1 MAQRS
6 QAERAKIWVTGGNGT
21 LGYNILRHLARTGRF
36 HIHAPVRNLNTAL
49 VSPLAGGVDFMLHDL
64 NDFAATEAML
74 KSAQPDII
82 IHCAAS
88 GLRPPKASWFELME
102 FNVILTLR
110 LFQMSCLLASAPRFI
125 YISSGLVYRNQG
137 RPLAEDDPMDTPHP
151 YGASKAAS
159 DSLLQAAAAEFNR
172 KLTILRPFAF
182 SGLHDAPSRLFP
194 LILAAAV
201 TGKPLAL
208 TRGTQ
213 IRDYCAVGDIALAVL
228 RTVEREPESLIE
240 TFNLGSGTG
249 LKLREIIE
257 TLCQTLGLEAD
268 LRFGE
273 HQPPRYE
280 PDHLV
285 ANIAKAQAALGWTPR
300 TSLARAVWEL
310 AGEIAPSLRLHRPE
324 A

>member
-1 MAQRS
+1 MGQRS
-6 QAERAKIWVTGGNGT
+6 QAGRAKIWVTGGNGT
-21 LGYNILRHLARTGRF
+21 LGYNILFRLARTGRF

-49 VSPLAGGVDFMLHDL
+49 IDALAGSVDFIRHDL

-74 KSAQPDII
+74 KSTQPDAI

-88 GLRPPKASWFELME
+88 GLRPPKASWFELMA
-102 FNVILTLR
+102 FNVTLTLR
-110 LFQMSCLLASAPRFI
+110 LFQMSCFLASGPRFI

-137 RPLAEDDPMDTPHP
+137 RPLAEDDPMDTLHP

-182 SGLHDAPSRLFP
+182 SGPHDAPSRLFP

-201 TGKPLAL
+201 AGKPLAL
-208 TRGTQ
+208 THGTQ
-213 IRDYCAVGDIALAVL
+213 IRDYCAVDDIARAVL
-228 RTVEREPESLIE
+228 QVIEREPDALIE

-249 LKLREIIE
+249 LKLRVIIE
-257 TLCQTLGLEAD
+257 TVCQALGLKAD

-273 HQPPRYE
+273 HQPPPYE

-285 ANIAKAQAALGWTPR
+285 ANIAKARAAFGWAPR

-310 AGEIAPSLRLHRPE
+310 AGEIAPSLRLRRPE